1 MSFIATQ
8 NKGFRM
14 EFENGFA
21 ISVQWGTENY
31 CEKKSFNTDIDP
43 TKERIW
49 ESTNAEIAIFDE
61 GIVSVDDED
70 QVIGWLS
77 PDEVAKYIAMVSSA
91 TNKNEIET
99 KIKELGEAK

>member
-14 EFENGFA
+14 KFENGFE

-31 CEKKSFNTDIDP
+31 CEKRTYNTDVDP

-49 ESTNAEIAIFDE
+49 ESTNAEIAIFDDE
-61 GIVSVDDED
+61 GIISIGGDD

-77 PDEVAKYIAMVSSA
+77 SNEVALVITIVSSS
-91 TNKNEIET
+91 KDKDEIEDR
-99 KIKELGEAK
+99 IKHLFL